1 MIVQSGAPAQVAV
14 EAAMMAKFSQLPRL
28 IVAGESLGE
37 SLGEALVLGEV
48 LGPVLTVGMV
58 LGDVFAAA
66 VACQKQRK
74 EQRQC

>member
-28 IVAGESLGE
+28 IVAGE

-74 EQRQC
+74 GQCQC